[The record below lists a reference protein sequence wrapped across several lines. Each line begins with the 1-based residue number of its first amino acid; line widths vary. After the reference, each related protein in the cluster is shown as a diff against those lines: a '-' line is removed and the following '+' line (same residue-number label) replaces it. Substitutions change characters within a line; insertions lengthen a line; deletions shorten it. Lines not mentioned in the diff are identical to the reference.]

1 MQDVVTAANLP
12 WLKSPIPHAYRTLA
26 SKPKMIKKTTLVPW
40 LLAALLGIS
49 ATAQAEEKM
58 SPGDISRAVAYT
70 DAMRAQAYQKQ
81 AEQFKGWADKVGPGQ
96 DGSEAMGKAVKLM
109 GLANQAMRAA
119 CTREPHYVEKGIKAF
134 RCSALK

>member
-1 MQDVVTAANLP
+1 MR
-12 WLKSPIPHAYRTLA
+12 HAYRTLA
-26 SKPKMIKKTTLVPW
+26 SKPEMINKTTLAIW
-40 LLAALLGIS
+40 LMAALPGLS

-58 SPGDISRAVAYT
+58 SQGDISRAIAYT

-81 AEQFKGWADKVGPGQ
+81 AEQFKDWAEKVGPGQ
-96 DGSEAMGKAVKLM
+96 DGADAMGKAVKLM

-119 CTREPHYVEKGIKAF
+119 CTREPHYVEKGIKVY